1 MLVLLLVSYE
11 FYSGTYRGSSIPE
24 AEFAQFAQRASEQ
37 LSLYMRKYTVEAPN
51 ATAENKE
58 FAEKMAVCA
67 MADVLY
73 AIAAAQNGTGA
84 VTSASIGSV
93 SVSYGNATAID
104 LSRKGQAREL
114 YDAACRYLDI
124 YRG

>member
-1 MLVLLLVSYE
+1 MVDYE
-11 FYSGTYRGSSIPE
+11 FYVNTYLGCSIPE
-24 AEFAQFAQRASEQ
+24 SEFRFYATRAKDQ
-37 LSLYMRKYTVEAPN
+37 LDCYKRIYTVEAPSEN
-51 ATAENKE
+51 AESL
-58 FAEKMAVCA
+58 AVCA

-73 AIAAAQNGTGA
+73 AISAAQSGA
-84 VTSASIGSV
+84 GPVSSASIGSV
-93 SVSYGNATAID
+93 SVSYGGTASLD